1 MALLKSFGKELGGV
15 SQKNENTRR
24 RLREGVES
32 KITPKIPC
40 GGGVVILRMNYV
52 FSSGGFAGQDGFE
65 KARFPELR

>member
-32 KITPKIPC
+32 KITPKISW
-40 GGGVVILRMNYV
+40 GGVVTLRMNYV